1 MQQLPAPLREVVDQF
16 AGLPGIGPKSAL
28 RIALTLLKMPE
39 ERARAFGRSVLEL
52 RDNLCLCQ
60 ECGSLSESNPC
71 QLCSDPERDDSQLCV
86 VAEWDSLLV
95 LEEMGQFRGRYMILG
110 GLLDPLSGNDAC
122 SLEFERLR
130 ERMERGTV
138 RELILALGAT
148 LESETTCSHVK
159 NLVEKGW
166 PGVRVSRLAQG
177 IPMGGEVKY
186 MDKETL
192 RQSLMHRQS
201 L

>member
-1 MQQLPAPLREVVDQF
+1 VHKLPAPLREVVDQF

-39 ERARAFGRSVLEL
+39 ERACIFGRSILEL
-52 RDNLCLCQ
+52 RDNLCLCG
-60 ECGSLSESNPC
+60 ECGALSESDPC
-71 QLCSDPERDDSQLCV
+71 ALCADPDRDDAQLCL

-95 LEEMGQFRGRYMILG
+95 LEEMGMFKGRYMILG
-110 GLLDPLSGNDAC
+110 GLIDPLSGTEAC
-122 SLEFERLR
+122 SLEFERLKNR
-130 ERMERGTV
+130 LARGEV
-138 RELILALGAT
+138 SELILALGAT
-148 LESETTCSHVK
+148 LESESTCSYVK
-159 NLVEKGW
+159 NLVENGW

-177 IPMGGEVKY
+177 IPMGAEVKY

-192 RQSLMHRQS
+192 KQSLLHRQS

>member
-1 MQQLPAPLREVVDQF
+1 MQKLPAPLREVVDQF

-39 ERARAFGRSVLEL
+39 ERARAFGRSILDL
-52 RDNLCLCQ
+52 RDNLCICR
-60 ECGSLSESNPC
+60 ECGSLSESDPC
-71 QLCSDPERDDSQLCV
+71 ELCADPERDGSQLCV

-110 GLLDPLSGNDAC
+110 GLLDPLGGTDAC
-122 SLEFERLR
+122 NLEFERLKTR
-130 ERMERGTV
+130 LERGEV
-138 RELILALGAT
+138 KELILALGAT
-148 LESETTCSHVK
+148 LESESTCSYVK

-201 L
+201 F